1 MSMSR
6 NGIVSS
12 ETLCAS
18 GDAKERSVC
27 AQRRI
32 VRTTRPFGQEKGET
46 QMNKA
51 QVIGIAAGVT
61 VGLLGVAVGVAL
73 AREEG
78 REAAR
83 KMLAQS
89 GDLAQKGQQRA
100 VDFSQRVRTNTIPNL
115 QGRLNTIISSS
126 SPAEAL
132 NSALASAG
140 LNGKAET
147 VQQ

>member
-1 MSMSR
+1 
-6 NGIVSS
+6 
-12 ETLCAS
+12 
-18 GDAKERSVC
+18 
-27 AQRRI
+27 
-32 VRTTRPFGQEKGET
+32 
-46 QMNKA
+46 MNKA

-100 VDFSQRVRTNTIPNL
+100 AEIGERVRTNTVPNL
-115 QGRLNTIISSS
+115 QNRLNTMIS
-126 SPAEAL
+126 PQAADAL
-132 NSALASAG
+132 NSALARTG
-140 LNGKAET
+140 LNGKTET
-147 VQQ
+147 VQA